1 MNDRKVLVSGA
12 SLAGPTLAYWLA
24 RHGFEVTVVERAEKP
39 RTGGSPIDVRGP
51 AVEVAAKMGILPE
64 ITAARTNTRGI
75 EFVDGT
81 GKRVAAVG
89 ADIGAEQA
97 GHDIEL
103 EREDLVNI
111 LFGAAK
117 NDVEYVFEESIKT
130 LDQDDG
136 GVDVTFA
143 QGGERRFDFV
153 VGADGLHSA
162 VRRLAF
168 GEESRFVRH
177 LGMYVGIVDVDPR
190 FARTDWGVMHNSP
203 GKLAGVYSFH
213 GKAAA
218 VFMFRSPELSYDY
231 RDLDEQ
237 KKLLT
242 GVFENESWQVPGL
255 LDALATA
262 DDFYFDSVS
271 QVRMTPWS
279 QGRVSLVGDA
289 GYCPALL
296 SGMGTSLAMVGAS
309 VLANELAESPDDHA
323 RAFARYHELHRP
335 LVDKAQASVARGSG
349 LLIPATKGAIW
360 RRNQL
365 AKVFPLV
372 SAARRVLKPAKS
384 VRG

>member
-1 MNDRKVLVSGA
+1 MNKGKVLVSGA
-12 SLAGPTLAYWLA
+12 SLAGPTLAYWLT
-24 RHGFEVTVVERAEKP
+24 RNGFEVTVVERAEKP

-51 AVEVAAKMGILPE
+51 AVDVAAKMGVLPE
-64 ITAARTNTRGI
+64 IEAARTNTQGI
-75 EFVDGT
+75 EFVDGA
-81 GKRVAAVG
+81 GKRVAVVG
-89 ADIGAEQA
+89 ADVGAEEA

-111 LFGAAK
+111 LLGAARD
-117 NDVEYVFEESIKT
+117 DVEYVFEDSIT
-130 LDQDDG
+130 TFAQDDG
-136 GVDVTFA
+136 GVDVTFTR
-143 QGGERRFDFV
+143 GDERRFDFV

-168 GEESRFVRH
+168 GEESRFVHH
-177 LGMYVGIVDVDPR
+177 LGLYVAIVDVDAR
-190 FARTDWGVMHNSP
+190 FARKDWGVMHNSP

-218 VFMFRSPELSYDY
+218 VFMFRSPELSYNY

-237 KKLLT
+237 KKLLAAAYE
-242 GVFENESWQVPGL
+242 GESWQVPGL
-255 LDALATA
+255 LDALRAA

-279 QGRVSLVGDA
+279 RGRVSLVGDA

-309 VLANELAESPDDHA
+309 VLAAELAASPGDHA
-323 RAFARYHELHRP
+323 RAFARYDELHRP
-335 LVDKAQASVARGSG
+335 LVDKAQASVSQGAR
-349 LLIPATKGAIW
+349 LLVPPTNAAIW

-365 AKVFPLV
+365 AKVIPLAF
-372 SAARRVLKPAKS
+372 AARRLAQRVT
-384 VRG
+384 R